1 MRNFS
6 TFILCL
12 MSTAAF
18 SKDPQGMVT
27 SNFTG
32 RNQSIDTIKSYNS
45 SCINTLLTDLENS
58 GCVFLY
64 HAGDVDGSVFSCSKS
79 TKSEVPQEK
88 SVLLKTY
95 TSYRLDYWGDMH
107 TKFNYKAV
115 RCQDDSHVIYQAM

>member
-12 MSTAAF
+12 MTTTVFA
-18 SKDPQGMVT
+18 KDPQKMVT

-32 RNQSIDTIKSYNS
+32 RNHSIDKIKSYNS
-45 SCINTLLTDLENS
+45 SCINDLLTDMERE
-58 GCVFLY
+58 GCIFLY
-64 HAGDVDGSVFSCSKS
+64 HAGDADASVFSCSKS
-79 TKSEVPQEK
+79 TKSEGSQEK

-95 TSYRLDYWGDMH
+95 ESYRLDYWGDMH